1 MTKLFYARFCLKLR
15 KRLPIIIVM
24 ALLSF
29 FISCQT
35 NQWASRLDWTELSL
49 EDLPD
54 SSDYPTAHAV
64 VLLDEGK
71 VSIEGQGEIKLTHFD
86 RHKVIRI
93 LDRGGLAYCNVVI
106 PYTPGSSTVEKI
118 KARTIHPDGRITVLD
133 AKQIFDIF
141 LYPNF
146 IFYADQKAKK
156 FTFPDVEPGDV
167 IEFRYS
173 MVFENLTLYHSWSF
187 QDFIP
192 VLRSRFEVSFPSS
205 WKLHHKVYHYPLE
218 PDSVKRPSGFKTIY
232 RWQMKDI
239 PALAREPAMPPLPD
253 VAIYLLFAPL
263 GFESWKDVAN
273 WYFEL
278 SNERMNPS
286 SDLKKFAQK
295 LIKNAQNDRQKL
307 EAIYNWVRDHIRY
320 VAIAI
325 GIGSYQPHF
334 AGEVFKNRYGDCK
347 DMVTLMCALGRAVDL
362 KIYPVL
368 VSTRQNG
375 RLDTSLATPFRFNHV
390 VAFAQLPDGR
400 KFYLD
405 PTHKGAS
412 FGYLPWYLQD
422 VYGLVVRDD
431 DQYELLHI
439 KPDSNQNNFT
449 TINGHIELKNDG
461 NAQGRLSFIFHDEPA
476 VQLRATL
483 LPANRV
489 DQKRWLEAFLC
500 QMDLPF
506 KVKEFKINGLKN
518 YSDSISVSVKLL
530 FSSANTEFAFVPGGL
545 IQPELWKLFRATRRV
560 HPLQFGYPFA
570 RRLDLVL
577 NFQDGWQ
584 LKYKPVARIINS
596 GFGSCSLRS
605 ELTKMGQLRINGQFC
620 LEKINISNKAY
631 QDFRTFL
638 DQSHHLISQPI
649 IFNK

>member
-1 MTKLFYARFCLKLR
+1 MFYASFYLKLR
-15 KRLPIIIVM
+15 KRLPLISAM
-24 ALLSF
+24 AFLSL

-35 NQWASRLDWTELSL
+35 NHWASRLDWTELSL
-49 EDLPD
+49 EKLPD
-54 SSDYPTAHAV
+54 SSNYPMAHAV

-106 PYTPGSSTVEKI
+106 PYTPGSSIVEEI

-133 AKQIFDIF
+133 AKQIFDVF

-167 IEFRYS
+167 LEFRYS

-187 QDFIP
+187 QNFIP

-239 PALAREPAMPPLPD
+239 PALAREPAMPPVPD

-263 GFESWKDVAN
+263 GFENWKDVAN

-278 SNERMNPS
+278 SNKRMNPTS
-286 SDLKKFAQK
+286 EIKQFAQK
-295 LIKNAQNDRQKL
+295 LVKGANNEQQKL
-307 EAIYNWVRDHIRY
+307 EIIYNWVRDHIRY
-320 VAIAI
+320 IAIAI

-334 AGEVFKNRYGDCK
+334 ASEVFKNRYGDCK
-347 DMVTLMCALGRAVDL
+347 DMVSLMCALGRAIDL

-390 VAFAQLPDGR
+390 VALAQLPDGR

-405 PTHKGAS
+405 PTHKGAP
-412 FGYLPWYLQD
+412 FGYLPWYMQD
-422 VYGLVVRDD
+422 VYGLVIRDN
-431 DQYELLHI
+431 DQYELIHI
-439 KPDSNQNNFT
+439 KPVSNQNNFI
-449 TINGHIELKNDG
+449 TIKGHIELKNDG
-461 NAQGRLSFIFHDEPA
+461 NAQGRLSFTFHDEPA
-476 VQLRATL
+476 VQLRAAL
-483 LPANRV
+483 LPANRT
-489 DQKRWLEAFLC
+489 DQKRWLENFLC

-518 YSDSISVSVKLL
+518 YSDSITLVVKFL
-530 FSSANTEFAFVPGGL
+530 FSPGKTEFDFVPGKL
-545 IQPELWKLFRATRRV
+545 IQPKLWKLFRATSRV
-560 HPLQFGYPFA
+560 HPLQFGYRFT
-570 RRLDLVL
+570 RQLDLAL
-577 NFQDGWQ
+577 NFQSDWQ
-584 LKYKPVARIINS
+584 LKSQPVTRPINS
-596 GFGSCSLRS
+596 KFGSCNIRS
-605 ELTKMGQLRINGQFC
+605 DLTKRGQLKITGQFH
-620 LEKINISNKAY
+620 LEKTYLSNEAY
-631 QDFRTFL
+631 QDFRNFL
-638 DQSHHLISQPI
+638 DQAHQLTSQPI
-649 IFNK
+649 MFSK